1 MTNETVFSGCG
12 PSAPGPHSDPCPPM
26 SSGIPAPARL
36 PAQELALVVPAE
48 AVRSHTHAQLQQ
60 EEGWSERKEHWI
72 TTRD

>member
-1 MTNETVFSGCG
+1 MKLSSVAVALQPLGLTVT
-12 PSAPGPHSDPCPPM
+12 PVPPM
-26 SSGIPAPARL
+26 SSGIPTPARL

>member
-1 MTNETVFSGCG
+1 
-12 PSAPGPHSDPCPPM
+12 M